1 VSCGNSPPP
10 RVELRTWAAD
20 PVAQPLALLAGSSAL
35 DLKDPR
41 QALSRFSAAQTDEY
55 GAAGHVRDSVLYLT
69 RTARGHLEL
78 GDLDSACTTGLVPP
92 RRKP

>member
-1 VSCGNSPPP
+1 
-10 RVELRTWAAD
+10 
-20 PVAQPLALLAGSSAL
+20 VAQPLALLAGSSAL

-78 GDLDSACTTGLVPP
+78 GDLDSACTTGLYHRPVPP
-92 RRKP
+92 ACTTATKP